1 MRIPLPKLMR
11 HLREREFEKG
21 ISPATVRWGLA
32 VWAWLAKRPAL
43 YRLATAL
50 PIRLMAM
57 LAGRKGRF
65 RRLPLAGGWTSQR
78 DLPAPQGP
86 TFQAMW
92 DRKGGRRES
101 SR

>member
-21 ISPATVRWGLA
+21 ISPATVRRGLA
-32 VWAWLAKRPAL
+32 VWAWFAKRPSL

-50 PIRLMAM
+50 PIRLMAL

-65 RRLPLAGGWTSQR
+65 RRMPLAGGWTSQR
-78 DLPAPQGP
+78 DFPAPQGR

-92 DRKGGRRES
+92 DARGGRREVS
-101 SR
+101 K